1 MFFKYYIYIIKHTI
15 QYFEGHEALYWF
27 KIYSFTEWTH
37 IYTADCGHMGAEY
50 VKVYLLFCLDSILAI
65 KLYGFKL
72 IDGDGQSIRFVG
84 VHF

>member
-50 VKVYLLFCLDSILAI
+50 VKISP
-65 KLYGFKL
+65 
-72 IDGDGQSIRFVG
+72 FV
-84 VHF
+84 